1 MHALFTVDNYG
12 KATVVFDGYTERP
25 STKDNVHQRRCPQ
38 VTNKVDISI
47 ATQFVGKKDC
57 LANNV
62 HKQALIKLTANCMQ
76 QKGYHVIHAEGD
88 ADVDIVKAAITASS
102 YSSSTLIG
110 KDTELLGLLLYYYE
124 ELDSNDLYFR
134 SDKDR
139 ITPYVYN
146 IRILK
151 QLLGHEFS
159 YNLLF
164 GHAFSGSNTTSQIFG
179 MGKKTI
185 FHRVIK
191 GNPLLRECSEIF
203 YTAGKDLHSKKIMA
217 AD

>member
-1 MHALFTVDNYG
+1 MVRPLLSLMDILKDQVQKT
-12 KATVVFDGYTERP
+12 TSISDGAPRLQIRLIYQLQHNLLE
-25 STKDNVHQRRCPQ
+25 
-38 VTNKVDISI
+38 
-47 ATQFVGKKDC
+47 KKDC
-57 LANNV
+57 LANNI
-62 HKQALIKLTANCMQ
+62 HRQALIKLIANCMQ
-76 QKGYHVIHAEGD
+76 QKGCYVIHAEGD
-88 ADVDIVKAAITASS
+88 ADVDIAKAAITASS
-102 YSSSTLIG
+102 YSSTTLIG

-164 GHAFSGSNTTSQIFG
+164 VMHFLAQTQH
-179 MGKKTI
+179 
-185 FHRVIK
+185 HRYL
-191 GNPLLRECSEIF
+191 G
-203 YTAGKDLHSKKIMA
+203 
-217 AD
+217 